1 MSDFETDAF
10 ASGDGDCGFECGK
23 APLDEFFRKYAGQN
37 QKRGVGRTWVLRRP
51 SDRPDLPAVIGFYT
65 LALGSLAREALPAS
79 EAKQFPR
86 YPLPVALIARLARD
100 YRAKGLRVGEGLLV
114 DAHARVLAIAEQ
126 AGCVGVVVD
135 AKDAEAAAFY
145 QHYGYVLLVG
155 QAEWPK
161 RMFLPI
167 STIRASAS

>member
-10 ASGDGDCGFECGK
+10 ASGDGDSGFECGK

-37 QKRGVGRTWVLRRP
+37 QRRGVGRTWVLRRP

-65 LALGSLAREALPAS
+65 LALGSLAGEALPPA
-79 EAKQFPR
+79 EAKHFPR

-100 YRAKGLRVGEGLLV
+100 HRAKDLRVGERLLV
-114 DAHARVLAIAEQ
+114 DAHERVLAIAEQ
-126 AGCVGVVVD
+126 AGCVGVIVD
-135 AKDAEAAAFY
+135 AKDAEAAGFY
-145 QHYGYVLLVG
+145 QHYGYGLLVD

-161 RMFLPI
+161 RMFLAI
-167 STIRASAS
+167 ATIRASAS